1 MRKIKKEGK
10 PTQPDHIDNKTGSEI
25 PEQFAKVY
33 ESLFNSIDDEIA
45 LQDLLSKLQNRNLK
59 ASEVENITPEI
70 VKQAVK
76 KLQPG
81 KTDISGQ
88 FKSDV
93 FLHAPEILFSN
104 LAKLFQSYFI
114 HEDFT
119 IDILCC
125 AFMPLLKGALKDD
138 TNSNNY

>member
-1 MRKIKKEGK
+1 MMWI
-10 PTQPDHIDNKTGSEI
+10 
-25 PEQFAKVY
+25 
-33 ESLFNSIDDEIA
+33 
-45 LQDLLSKLQNRNLK
+45 
-59 ASEVENITPEI
+59 NITPEI
-70 VKQAVK
+70 VRQEVQ
-76 KLQPG
+76 KLQSG

-93 FLHAPEILFSN
+93 LLHAPDSLFSS
-104 LAKLFQSYFI
+104 LAMLFQAFFI

-138 TNSNNY
+138 TDSNNYRAICISSLLLKILDNVILL